1 MQNAS
6 ENIPSGMLT
15 VFCDHK
21 TELKKA
27 LRFAREYC
35 IKELKMDD
43 AICSIANYLCTDAK
57 VIAGHEEVRQI
68 IKFCRLLLIFANS
81 LGQARIQAEVRK
93 PVLQHHYE
101 PLARNPD
108 FAAYK
113 QQI

>member
-1 MQNAS
+1 MKARAQLMQNAS

-35 IKELKMDD
+35 IKELKMENP
-43 AICSIANYLCTDAK
+43 ICSIANYLCTDAK

-68 IKFCRLLLIFANS
+68 IKFCRLLMILTVWAQIRTNRMLALIW
-81 LGQARIQAEVRK
+81 IQIV
-93 PVLQHHYE
+93 
-101 PLARNPD
+101 
-108 FAAYK
+108 
-113 QQI
+113 